1 MERRRRY
8 QALASRIEEL
18 IRRKYEVGDRI
29 PGERDL
35 ARRYNVSRPTVRE
48 AVVRLELAGLVQVR
62 TNSGIYVA
70 SRSGSSTADDAGAAP
85 FEVLRARMILEPEVA
100 ALAARRFAR
109 TDLEKMEA
117 AIEEM
122 RREDIQDAP
131 TEKGDRMFHCAIAQ
145 ASANAVLAEL
155 VELLWERQ
163 QKSRMWLRADAHGR
177 TPEIRPTW
185 VADHLAVLDA
195 LKRRDARAAKRAMA
209 HHLERVWQILLE
221 AGASE

>member
-48 AVVRLELAGLVQVR
+48 AVVSLELAGLVQVR

-70 SRSGSSTADDAGAAP
+70 SRSGPSTADDAGAAP

-100 ALAARRFAR
+100 ALAARRLAR
-109 TDLEKMEA
+109 ADLEKMEA

-163 QKSRMWLRADAHGR
+163 QKSRMWLRADPHGR
-177 TPEIRPTW
+177 TPEIRPSW

-209 HHLERVWQILLE
+209 HHLERVWQVLLE